1 MLIKFLIL
9 NLSKT
14 HGRSW
19 IKKHH
24 LVTEQIKK
32 IIHPKRNLLEVNLKE
47 LWSYRGLLRMLIY
60 RDFVTYYKQTILGPI
75 WFFIQ
80 PIFIAAINL
89 FVFGS
94 LAGLGP
100 KGVPGF
106 LFYMSGPIL
115 WQYFQDTF
123 SKTASTFIQNQAVFG
138 KVYFPRLIVPLSILI
153 SGLLK
158 FGVQLS
164 LLIIAILYSYIKTG
178 TLHVQIEVIY
188 FPILLLVIMFMAMGF
203 GLIVSSLTT
212 KYRDLKF
219 LIDFAVPLLRYI
231 TPGIA
236 TTYIIFIQNIPEK
249 LIPFVAYNPI
259 GHIIDTFN
267 YMFVGAGSFSWHNI
281 GYSAIFSIII
291 LIAGVITFNQVEKN
305 FMDTV

>member
-1 MLIKFLIL
+1 MSDK
-9 NLSKT
+9 N
-14 HGRSW
+14 W
-19 IKKHH
+19 D
-24 LVTEQIKK
+24 K
-32 IIHPKRNLLEVNLKE
+32 IIKPKRSLLEIDFKG
-47 LWSYRGLLRMLIY
+47 LWYYRDLLRMLVY

-80 PIFIAAINL
+80 PLFTAAINL

-100 KGVPGF
+100 QGVPGF

-123 SKTASTFIQNQAVFG
+123 TKTASTFIDNQAVFG
-138 KVYFPRLIVPLSILI
+138 KVYFPRLIMPLTVLI

-158 FGVQLS
+158 FGVQLCLLLMAIVYYYLKTGDFS
-164 LLIIAILYSYIKTG
+164 MQWEIIYFPVLLLIIM
-178 TLHVQIEVIY
+178 V
-188 FPILLLVIMFMAMGF
+188 MAMGF
-203 GLIVSSLTT
+203 GLLVSSLTT

-219 LIDFAVPLLRYI
+219 LVDFAVPLLRYI

-236 TTYIIFIQNIPEK
+236 TSYVV
-249 LIPFVAYNPI
+249 FVETLPKNLVFLAKYNPI
-259 GHIIDTFN
+259 GYLIDSFN
-267 YMFVGAGSFSWHNI
+267 YIFVGAGSFDWGHI
-281 GYSAIFSIII
+281 AYSACFAISVLFLGFII
-291 LIAGVITFNQVEKN
+291 FNQVEKT

>member
-1 MLIKFLIL
+1 MSDK
-9 NLSKT
+9 N
-14 HGRSW
+14 W
-19 IKKHH
+19 D
-24 LVTEQIKK
+24 K
-32 IIHPKRNLLEVNLKE
+32 IIKPKRSLLEIDFKS
-47 LWSYRGLLRMLIY
+47 LWYFRDLLRMLVY
-60 RDFVTYYKQTILGPI
+60 RDFVTHYKQTILGPI

-80 PIFIAAINL
+80 PLFTAGINL

-100 KGVPGF
+100 QGVPGF

-123 SKTASTFIQNQAVFG
+123 TKTASTFIDNQAVFG
-138 KVYFPRLIVPLSILI
+138 KVYFPRLIMPLTVLI

-158 FGVQLS
+158 FGVQLCLLLTAIVYYYFQTNTFS
-164 LLIIAILYSYIKTG
+164 MQWEIIYFPVLLLIIM
-178 TLHVQIEVIY
+178 V
-188 FPILLLVIMFMAMGF
+188 MAMGF
-203 GLIVSSLTT
+203 GLLVSSLTT

-236 TTYIIFIQNIPEK
+236 TSY
-249 LIPFVAYNPI
+249 FVFVETLPKNLVFLAKYNPI
-259 GHIIDTFN
+259 GYLIDSFN
-267 YMFVGAGSFSWHNI
+267 YMFVGAGSFDWINI
-281 GYSAIFSIII
+281 AYSGGFAIVTLFFGI
-291 LIAGVITFNQVEKN
+291 LIFNQVEKT

>member
-1 MLIKFLIL
+1 MK
-9 NLSKT
+9 
-14 HGRSW
+14 
-19 IKKHH
+19 
-24 LVTEQIKK
+24 EQWDK
-32 IIHPKRNLLEVNLKE
+32 IIKPKRNLLEIDFKS
-47 LWSYRGLLRMLIY
+47 LWYYRDLLRMLVY

-80 PIFIAAINL
+80 PLFTAAINL

-100 KGVPGF
+100 QGVPGF

-123 SKTASTFIQNQAVFG
+123 TKTASTFIDNQAVFG
-138 KVYFPRLIVPLSILI
+138 KVYFPRLIMPLTVLI

-158 FGVQLS
+158 FGVQLC
-164 LLIIAILYSYIKTG
+164 LLFCAIVYYYFQTNTFSI
-178 TLHVQIEVIY
+178 QWEIIY
-188 FPILLLVIMFMAMGF
+188 FPILLVIIMIMAMGF
-203 GLIVSSLTT
+203 GLLVSSLTT

-219 LIDFAVPLLRYI
+219 LIDFAVPLLKYV

-236 TTYIIFIQNIPEK
+236 TSYVIFVESLPK
-249 LIPFVAYNPI
+249 DLVFLAKYNPI
-259 GHIIDTFN
+259 GYLIDSFN
-267 YMFVGAGSFSWHNI
+267 YMFVGAGSFDWIHI
-281 GYSAIFSIII
+281 AYSGVFAIVTLFFGI
-291 LIAGVITFNQVEKN
+291 LIFNQVEKN

>member
-1 MLIKFLIL
+1 MRDK
-9 NLSKT
+9 N
-14 HGRSW
+14 W
-19 IKKHH
+19 D
-24 LVTEQIKK
+24 K
-32 IIHPKRNLLEVNLKE
+32 IIKPKRSLLEIDFKS
-47 LWSYRGLLRMLIY
+47 LWYYRDLLRMLVY

-80 PIFIAAINL
+80 PLFTAAINL

-100 KGVPGF
+100 QGVPGF

-123 SKTASTFIQNQAVFG
+123 TKTASTFIDNQAVFG
-138 KVYFPRLIVPLSILI
+138 KVYLPRLIMPLTVLI

-158 FGVQLS
+158 FGVQLC
-164 LLIIAILYSYIKTG
+164 LLLTAIVYYYFQTNSFSMQWEI
-178 TLHVQIEVIY
+178 IY
-188 FPILLLVIMFMAMGF
+188 FPILLLIIMIMAMGF
-203 GLIVSSLTT
+203 GLLVSSLTT

-219 LIDFAVPLLRYI
+219 LIDFAVPLLRYV

-236 TTYIIFIQNIPEK
+236 TSYVIFVETLPKNLVFLAK
-249 LIPFVAYNPI
+249 YNPI
-259 GHIIDTFN
+259 GYLIDSFN
-267 YMFVGAGSFSWHNI
+267 YMFVGAGSFDWVHI
-281 GYSAIFSIII
+281 AYSGGFAIITLFFGI
-291 LIAGVITFNQVEKN
+291 LIFNQVEKN

>member
-1 MLIKFLIL
+1 MKENQDWDIIIK
-9 NLSKT
+9 
-14 HGRSW
+14 
-19 IKKHH
+19 
-24 LVTEQIKK
+24 
-32 IIHPKRNLLEVNLKE
+32 PKRNLFE
-47 LWSYRGLLRMLIY
+47 LDFAGVWRYRDLLRMFVY
-60 RDFVTYYKQTILGPI
+60 RDFVTYYKQTILGPL

-80 PIFIAAINL
+80 PIFTALINL

-100 KGVPGF
+100 EGVPGF

-123 SKTASTFIQNQAVFG
+123 TKTSATFVENQGIFG
-138 KVYFPRLIVPLSILI
+138 KVYFPRLIMPLTVLI

-164 LLIIAILYSYIKTG
+164 LLFMAILYYYFTTG
-178 TLHVQIEVIY
+178 DFSMRWEVVF
-188 FPILLLVIMFMAMGF
+188 FPIILIIIMVMSMGF
-203 GLIVSSLTT
+203 GLLVSSLTT

-236 TTYIIFIQNIPEK
+236 TSMVLFKEK
-249 LIPFVAYNPI
+249 LPAQLLPFAEYNPL
-259 GHIIDTFN
+259 GYLIDTFN
-267 YMFVGAGSFSWHNI
+267 YMFVGAGSFDWVSL
-281 GYSAIFSIII
+281 GFSALFALIVLI
-291 LIAGVITFNQVEKN
+291 LGVLIFNQTEKT

>member
-1 MLIKFLIL
+1 MNKYWDKVLK
-9 NLSKT
+9 
-14 HGRSW
+14 
-19 IKKHH
+19 
-24 LVTEQIKK
+24 
-32 IIHPKRNLLEVNLKE
+32 PKREIFEIDFKNL
-47 LWSYRGLLRMLIY
+47 WRYRDLLRNLVF

-80 PIFIAAINL
+80 PIFTAGVNF

-100 KGVPGF
+100 DGVPGF

-123 SKTASTFIQNQAVFG
+123 IKTSSTFTDNQHIFG
-138 KVYFPRLIVPLSILI
+138 KVFFPRLIMPLSILI

-158 FGVQLS
+158 FGVQLI
-164 LLIIAILYSYIKTG
+164 LLIIAVLFYFFESNNFTIQT
-178 TLHVQIEVIY
+178 EVIF
-188 FPILLLVIMFMAMGF
+188 FPILILIVMIMSLGF
-203 GLIVSSLTT
+203 GLLVCSLTT

-219 LIDFAVPLLRYI
+219 LIDFAVPLFRYV

-236 TTYIIFIQNIPEK
+236 TSYIVFVETLPKE
-249 LIPFVAYNPI
+249 LIPLARYNPI
-259 GHIIDTFN
+259 GYLIDSFN
-267 YMFVGAGSFSWHNI
+267 YIFVGAGSFDWGNI
-281 GYSAIFSIII
+281 LYSTVFSIVILLFGI
-291 LIAGVITFNQVEKN
+291 LIFNQVEKN

>member
-1 MLIKFLIL
+1 MKE
-9 NLSKT
+9 K
-14 HGRSW
+14 W
-19 IKKHH
+19 D
-24 LVTEQIKK
+24 K
-32 IIHPKRNLLEVNLKE
+32 IIKPKRSLLEIDFKG
-47 LWSYRGLLRMLIY
+47 LWHYRDLLRMLVY
-60 RDFVTYYKQTILGPI
+60 RDFVTYYKQTILGPL

-80 PIFIAAINL
+80 PLFTAAINL

-123 SKTASTFIQNQAVFG
+123 TKTASTFIANQAIFG
-138 KVYFPRLIVPLSILI
+138 KVYFPRLIMPLTVLI

-158 FGVQLS
+158 FGVQLC
-164 LLIIAILYSYIKTG
+164 LLLCAIAYYYLKTG
-178 TLHVQIEVIY
+178 DFSMQWEIIF
-188 FPILLLVIMFMAMGF
+188 FPILLLIIMVMAMGF
-203 GLIVSSLTT
+203 GLLVSSLTT

-219 LIDFAVPLLRYI
+219 LIDFAVPLLKYV

-236 TTYIIFIQNIPEK
+236 TSYVIFVETLPKDMVFIAK
-249 LIPFVAYNPI
+249 YNPI
-259 GHIIDTFN
+259 GYLIDSFN
-267 YMFVGAGSFSWHNI
+267 YMFVGAGSFDWIHI
-281 GYSAIFSIII
+281 AYSGSCALVIFFFGV
-291 LIAGVITFNQVEKN
+291 LIFNQVEKN

>member
-1 MLIKFLIL
+1 MSNK
-9 NLSKT
+9 N
-14 HGRSW
+14 W
-19 IKKHH
+19 D
-24 LVTEQIKK
+24 K
-32 IIHPKRNLLEVNLKE
+32 IIKPKRSLLEIDFKS
-47 LWSYRGLLRMLIY
+47 LWYYRDLLRMLVY

-80 PIFIAAINL
+80 PLFTAAINL

-100 KGVPGF
+100 QGVPGF

-123 SKTASTFIQNQAVFG
+123 TKTASTFIDNQAVFG
-138 KVYFPRLIVPLSILI
+138 KVYFPRLIMPLTVLI

-158 FGVQLS
+158 FGVQLC
-164 LLIIAILYSYIKTG
+164 LLLTAIVYYYFQTNTFSMQWEI
-178 TLHVQIEVIY
+178 VY
-188 FPILLLVIMFMAMGF
+188 FPILLLIIMIMAMGF
-203 GLIVSSLTT
+203 GLLVSSLTT

-219 LIDFAVPLLRYI
+219 LIDFAVPLLRYV

-236 TTYIIFIQNIPEK
+236 TSYVIFVETLPK
-249 LIPFVAYNPI
+249 DLVFLAKYNPI
-259 GHIIDTFN
+259 GYLIDSFN
-267 YMFVGAGSFSWHNI
+267 YMFVGAGSFDWIHI
-281 GYSAIFSIII
+281 TYSGGFAVTIFLFGL
-291 LIAGVITFNQVEKN
+291 LIFNQVEKN

>member
-1 MLIKFLIL
+1 MEK
-9 NLSKT
+9 
-14 HGRSW
+14 W
-19 IKKHH
+19 D
-24 LVTEQIKK
+24 K
-32 IIHPKRNLLEVNLKE
+32 IIKPKRGLLEIDFE
-47 LWSYRGLLRMLIY
+47 SLWYYRDLLRMLVY
-60 RDFVTYYKQTILGPI
+60 RDFVTYYKQTILGPL

-100 KGVPGF
+100 QGVPGF

-123 SKTASTFIQNQAVFG
+123 TKTATTFIDNQHIFG
-138 KVYFPRLIVPLSILI
+138 KVYFPRLIMPLTILI

-158 FGVQLS
+158 FGVQLC
-164 LLIIAILYSYIKTG
+164 LLLCAILYYYIQTNK
-178 TLHVQIEVIY
+178 LSIQFEIIY
-188 FPILLLVIMFMAMGF
+188 FPILLIIIMIMAMGF
-203 GLIVSSLTT
+203 GLLVSSLTT

-219 LIDFAVPLLRYI
+219 LIDFAVPLFRYV

-236 TTYIIFIQNIPEK
+236 TSYVIFIETLPEK
-249 LIPFVAYNPI
+249 LIPFVKYNPI
-259 GHIIDTFN
+259 GHLIDSFN
-267 YMFVGAGSFSWHNI
+267 YMFVGAGSFDWWYI
-281 GYSAIFSIII
+281 IYAALFSIII
-291 LIAGVITFNQVEKN
+291 LIFGILIFNQVEKN

>member
-1 MLIKFLIL
+1 MKENWDIIIK
-9 NLSKT
+9 
-14 HGRSW
+14 
-19 IKKHH
+19 
-24 LVTEQIKK
+24 
-32 IIHPKRNLLEVNLKE
+32 PKRNLLEIDFASV
-47 LWSYRGLLRMLIY
+47 WRYRDLLRMFVY
-60 RDFVTYYKQTILGPI
+60 RDFVTYYKQTILGPL

-80 PIFIAAINL
+80 PLFTAAINL

-100 KGVPGF
+100 EGVPGF

-123 SKTASTFIQNQAVFG
+123 TKTSATFIENQSIFG
-138 KVYFPRLIVPLSILI
+138 KVYFPRLIMPLTTLI

-158 FGVQLS
+158 FGVQLC
-164 LLIIAILYSYIKTG
+164 LLIFAITYYYFKTG
-178 TLHVQIEVIY
+178 NFSVQKEIIF
-188 FPILLLVIMFMAMGF
+188 FPIILIIIMLLSMGF

-219 LIDFAVPLLRYI
+219 LIDFGVPLMKYI

-236 TTYIIFIQNIPEK
+236 TSYILFVEKLPEK
-249 LIPFVAYNPI
+249 LIPFAKYNPI
-259 GHIIDTFN
+259 GYLIDTFN
-267 YMFVGAGSFSWHNI
+267 YMFVGAGSFSWSNI
-281 GYSAIFSIII
+281 GFSALFGFIV
-291 LIAGVITFNQVEKN
+291 LIAGIVIFNQTEKN

>member
-1 MLIKFLIL
+1 MSDK
-9 NLSKT
+9 N
-14 HGRSW
+14 W
-19 IKKHH
+19 D
-24 LVTEQIKK
+24 K
-32 IIHPKRNLLEVNLKE
+32 IIKPKRSLLEIDFKG
-47 LWSYRGLLRMLIY
+47 LWYYRDLLRMLVY

-80 PIFIAAINL
+80 PLFTAAINL

-100 KGVPGF
+100 QGVPGF

-123 SKTASTFIQNQAVFG
+123 TKTASTFIDNQAVFG
-138 KVYFPRLIVPLSILI
+138 KVYFPRLIMPLTVLI

-158 FGVQLS
+158 FGVQMCLLLS
-164 LLIIAILYSYIKTG
+164 AIVYYYFQTG
-178 TLHVQIEVIY
+178 FFIMQWEIIY
-188 FPILLLVIMFMAMGF
+188 FPILLLIIMIMAMGF
-203 GLIVSSLTT
+203 GLLVSSLTT

-219 LIDFAVPLLRYI
+219 LIDFAVPLLRYV

-236 TTYIIFIQNIPEK
+236 TSYVIFVETLPKNLVFLAK
-249 LIPFVAYNPI
+249 YNPV
-259 GHIIDTFN
+259 GYLIDSFN
-267 YMFVGAGSFSWHNI
+267 YMFVGAGSFDWIHITYSGGFAISILFI
-281 GYSAIFSIII
+281 GI
-291 LIAGVITFNQVEKN
+291 LIFNQVEKN